1 MTKLMDQGASDYV
14 IIVPEDAALPVRF
27 AAGELSRYLAQMT
40 GVILPVMADCLSEG
54 SHELCVGPVERAETP
69 DTADLIHDGY
79 RIVTRGERLFVAGGS
94 ERGVVYGVYALLEE
108 GFGCRFFATGAEHVP
123 IRGALALPEMDL
135 TRISPFEYRCCFWY
149 GMMND
154 PDLAAKRGLNGM
166 HNALQDRHG
175 GSIQYY
181 QFVHS
186 FVHHYVPLEKYGKT
200 HPEYY
205 SMIDGERRLEP
216 MGTQLCLTNPDVLA
230 ITIAQLR
237 EDIKAHPEA
246 KIISLSQNDCY
257 FPCQC
262 PECSRIDRE
271 EGSHAGTLLRFVNA
285 CADAIAEEYPDIIID
300 TLAYH
305 YTRQAP
311 KLTRPAPNVTVR
323 LCTIEGC
330 FSHPLEEC
338 EVVTCDYYK
347 RNMTDDMSMRKDF
360 EDWSR
365 ICNRLSIWDYE
376 TNFTY
381 YLNPMANVPVLQPN
395 IQYFIRHH
403 VTSLFEQGNGQ
414 SPSGELGELK
424 AYLSAK
430 LMWEP
435 EGDVRQ
441 WTQEFMEGYYGRAAA
456 PLTRYLELFHEHV
469 ARANVHMGIRVP
481 ANWGHMPPELLAK
494 AEALFDQAEAMAED
508 EEVLARVQRSRLSI
522 RFVRIACM
530 ETADPDRKALL
541 EAFKA
546 DVKRLGVT
554 YIREGQPLEQSF
566 ALLEAGTF

>member
-1 MTKLMDQGASDYV
+1 
-14 IIVPEDAALPVRF
+14 
-27 AAGELSRYLAQMT
+27 
-40 GVILPVMADCLSEG
+40 
-54 SHELCVGPVERAETP
+54 
-69 DTADLIHDGY
+69 
-79 RIVTRGERLFVAGGS
+79 
-94 ERGVVYGVYALLEE
+94 
-108 GFGCRFFATGAEHVP
+108 
-123 IRGALALPEMDL
+123 
-135 TRISPFEYRCCFWY
+135 
-149 GMMND
+149 
-154 PDLAAKRGLNGM
+154 
-166 HNALQDRHG
+166 
-175 GSIQYY
+175 
-181 QFVHS
+181 
-186 FVHHYVPLEKYGKT
+186 
-200 HPEYY
+200 
-205 SMIDGERRLEP
+205 

-414 SPSGELGELK
+414 SPSGELASLR
-424 AYLSAK
+424 L
-430 LMWEP
+430 
-435 EGDVRQ
+435 
-441 WTQEFMEGYYGRAAA
+441 
-456 PLTRYLELFHEHV
+456 
-469 ARANVHMGIRVP
+469 IC
-481 ANWGHMPPELLAK
+481 
-494 AEALFDQAEAMAED
+494 
-508 EEVLARVQRSRLSI
+508 RLS
-522 RFVRIACM
+522 
-530 ETADPDRKALL
+530 
-541 EAFKA
+541 
-546 DVKRLGVT
+546 
-554 YIREGQPLEQSF
+554 
-566 ALLEAGTF
+566 